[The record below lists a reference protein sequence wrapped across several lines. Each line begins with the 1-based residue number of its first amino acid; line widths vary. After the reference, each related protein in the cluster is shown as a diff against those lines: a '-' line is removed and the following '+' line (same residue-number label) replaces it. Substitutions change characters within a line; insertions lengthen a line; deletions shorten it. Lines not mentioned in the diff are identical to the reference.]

1 MQVSVEQSGAI
12 ERKLTI
18 SVPSEDIQFEVS
30 KRLKDV
36 ARKAKIPGFRPGK
49 APQSVIAKRYTP
61 QVTNDVISETLNSSY
76 VDALAQEK
84 IVPAGLVS
92 IEPTPYEPGQDLQ
105 YVATIELF
113 PEIPSPT
120 LEGKTIEK
128 PVVEVA
134 EEDIIRTLED
144 IQMRN
149 ANFVEKEG
157 AASQGDR
164 LTIDFDGKIDG
175 ESFNGGSAEDF
186 QFLLGEG
193 QMLEQF
199 DKGLDRAKAGDEK
212 QIRFSFPEDYGS
224 EEVAGK
230 EVEFQVNVKL
240 VEKSELPEMDDRF
253 AKTLGITEGGIA
265 KMKEEIKTNLQRE
278 LDSRFRVSMRD
289 SVMNALHESNAF
301 EVPKALVEEEI
312 TRSVNRVTEQMTS
325 QGLPAD
331 NIDRDVYAEE
341 AKRRVVLGLI
351 AREIVEKAEIKPDQA
366 ALRARLEE
374 MAQSYEDSEAY
385 VNWHM
390 SDAERVKN
398 IEAMVMEDQIVEKML
413 ETATVEEK
421 EMLFKDFMN
430 STAA

>member
-18 SVPSEDIQFEVS
+18 SVPSEDIQSEVS

-230 EVEFQVNVKL
+230 EVEFEVNVKL

>member
-1 MQVSVEQSGAI
+1 
-12 ERKLTI
+12 
-18 SVPSEDIQFEVS
+18 
-30 KRLKDV
+30 
-36 ARKAKIPGFRPGK
+36 
-49 APQSVIAKRYTP
+49 
-61 QVTNDVISETLNSSY
+61 
-76 VDALAQEK
+76 
-84 IVPAGLVS
+84 
-92 IEPTPYEPGQDLQ
+92 
-105 YVATIELF
+105 
-113 PEIPSPT
+113 
-120 LEGKTIEK
+120 
-128 PVVEVA
+128 
-134 EEDIIRTLED
+134 
-144 IQMRN
+144 MRCWN
-149 ANFVEKEG
+149 
-157 AASQGDR
+157 
-164 LTIDFDGKIDG
+164 
-175 ESFNGGSAEDF
+175 
-186 QFLLGEG
+186 
-193 QMLEQF
+193 
-199 DKGLDRAKAGDEK
+199 
-212 QIRFSFPEDYGS
+212 
-224 EEVAGK
+224 
-230 EVEFQVNVKL
+230 
-240 VEKSELPEMDDRF
+240 
-253 AKTLGITEGGIA
+253 
-265 KMKEEIKTNLQRE
+265 
-278 LDSRFRVSMRD
+278 
-289 SVMNALHESNAF
+289 ESNAF

>member
-134 EEDIIRTLED
+134 EEDITRTLED

-230 EVEFQVNVKL
+230 EVEFEVNVKL

-253 AKTLGITEGGIA
+253 AETLGIAEGGIA